1 MNDTMLTL
9 FGLKRCPFAKDLP
22 VDAIWLDPARQAAID
37 RLVEAVLGRRHC
49 YVRGEP
55 GVGKNCVV
63 RALMARLPETGFR
76 LVYVSNVTVGLR
88 DFYRQLSLA
97 LGLEPRGTA
106 AAVFEAVQRE
116 IRNGWREQRVHPVLV
131 IDEAHL
137 LVDATLS
144 HLHILANFDLDASPL
159 LSIVLVGL
167 PELHDRLKLGVNRS
181 LLTRIG
187 TMVDIAPTTP
197 EHTASYV
204 RARLESAGAKNELF
218 ASDAMTM
225 LHELTAGVPRVVD
238 AIALDALTITAASGD
253 RLVTRAS
260 VRRAWQQSIFA

>member
-1 MNDTMLTL
+1 MNDAMLGL
-9 FGLKRCPFAKDLP
+9 YGLKRCPFAKDLP
-22 VDAIWLDPARQAAID
+22 VDAFWLDPSRQAAID
-37 RLVEAVLGRRHC
+37 RLLDAVTGRRHC
-49 YVRGEP
+49 LVRGES

-63 RALMARLPETGFR
+63 RGLIARLPQTGFR
-76 LVYVSNVTVGLR
+76 LVYISNVTVGRR

-116 IRNGWREQRVHPVLV
+116 IRNGWREQRVHPVVV

-137 LVDATLS
+137 LNDATLS
-144 HLHILANFDLDASPL
+144 HLHILANFDLDCNPL
-159 LSIVLVGL
+159 LSLVLVGL

-187 TMVDIAPTTP
+187 TLVDIPPTTP
-197 EHTASYV
+197 EQTASYV
-204 RARLESAGAKNELF
+204 RCRLESAGVKNEIF
-218 ASDAMTM
+218 ASDAMTL

-238 AIALDALTITAASGD
+238 GIALDALELAAGIGE

-260 VRRAWQQSIFA
+260 VRRAWQQSVFA

>member
-1 MNDTMLTL
+1 MNDEIAALL
-9 FGLKRCPFAKDLP
+9 SLKRCPFGKDLA
-22 VDAIWLDPARQAAID
+22 VDALWLDPTRQTAIE
-37 RLVEAVLGRRHC
+37 RLLDAVLGHRHC
-49 YVRGEP
+49 FVRGES

-63 RALMARLPETGFR
+63 RALTARLPETGFR
-76 LVYVSNVTVGLR
+76 LVYISNVTVGRR

-97 LGLEPRGTA
+97 LGLDPRGTA

-116 IRNGWREQRVHPVLV
+116 IRNGWREQRVHPVVV

-137 LVDATLS
+137 LNDATLS
-144 HLHILANFDLDASPL
+144 HLHILANFDLDSSPL
-159 LSIVLVGL
+159 LSLVLIGL

-197 EHTASYV
+197 DQTAAYV
-204 RARLESAGAKNELF
+204 RARLESAGARSELF
-218 ASDAMTM
+218 ASDAMTL

-238 AIALDALTITAASGD
+238 TVALGSLELAAATGE
-253 RLVTRAS
+253 RLVTRAT
-260 VRRAWQQSIFA
+260 VRRAWQQSVFA

>member
-1 MNDTMLTL
+1 MNDTILG
-9 FGLKRCPFAKDLP
+9 FFNLKSCPFAKDLA
-22 VDAIWLDPARQAAID
+22 VDELWLDPTRLAAIE
-37 RLVEAVLGRRHC
+37 RLLDAVTGRRHC
-49 YVRGEP
+49 LVRGES

-63 RALMARLPETGFR
+63 RGLMARLPETRFR
-76 LVYVSNVTVGLR
+76 LVYISNVTVGRR

-116 IRNGWREQRVHPVLV
+116 IRNGWREQRVHPVVV

-137 LVDATLS
+137 LNDATLS
-144 HLHILANFDLDASPL
+144 HLHILSNFDLDSAPL
-159 LSIVLVGL
+159 LSLVLVGL

-187 TMVDIAPTTP
+187 TMVDITPTSP
-197 EHTASYV
+197 DHTAQYV
-204 RARLESAGAKNELF
+204 RARLVSVGGKNELF
-218 ASDAMTM
+218 ASDAMTL

-238 AIALDALTITAASGD
+238 SIALGALEVAAATGE
-253 RLVTRAS
+253 RLVTRAT